1 MIATMEII
9 PAVAYLRR
17 STDRQEQS
25 LADQRAEIM
34 RWAGEQGYEIIGEFV
49 DDAISGTSA
58 DERPGFQKMI
68 ADAQRGGFEA
78 VVVWNSDRFSRG
90 DVTETEYYRYLLRK
104 AGVVVLSV
112 TEDYLSRDHVHP
124 ISRGGRDRWNNVV
137 AACKRC
143 NQHKGNRL
151 LSETGMELL
160 ALPFCPNT
168 AEYLALINS
177 DRIRGDQM
185 EFLRPQFSR
194 RRDWDQSSTCP
205 R

>member
-1 MIATMEII
+1 MEARILRLNIAGQPIEWLHWKDAVCLYARDLVQWTLGGHVRRVYGGHSRMSGLRTQIDLPAII
-9 PAVAYLRR
+9 ACGGNR
-17 STDRQEQS
+17 
-25 LADQRAEIM
+25 LARM
-34 RWAGEQGYEIIGEFV
+34 RLVPPLTNAALFARDHHQCLYCGRVFPY
-49 DDAISGTSA
+49 TS
-58 DERPGFQKMI
+58 
-68 ADAQRGGFEA
+68 
-78 VVVWNSDRFSRG
+78 
-90 DVTETEYYRYLLRK
+90 
-104 AGVVVLSV
+104 
-112 TEDYLSRDHVHP
+112 LSRDHVHP

-151 LSETGMELL
+151 LTEVGMELL

-194 RRDWDQSSTCP
+194 RRDWAGLDTIFDSA
-205 R
+205 RDNH